1 MDGVIVDTEF
11 LEYGLQTQFIEN
23 IKENDRPWACG
34 SSQKNLSEIPEIV
47 KKLSCSS
54 LTLDEM
60 KQRYFEFF
68 KQLFATDDY
77 RSIFRAD
84 ILKIIEFANQKR
96 IITAKNAK
104 NFRDYLTITLL
115 TIY

>member
-1 MDGVIVDTEF
+1 
-11 LEYGLQTQFIEN
+11 
-23 IKENDRPWACG
+23 
-34 SSQKNLSEIPEIV
+34 
-47 KKLSCSS
+47 
-54 LTLDEM
+54 M

-77 RSIFRAD
+77 RSIFLAD
-84 ILKIIEFANQKR
+84 ILKIIEFAKQKR